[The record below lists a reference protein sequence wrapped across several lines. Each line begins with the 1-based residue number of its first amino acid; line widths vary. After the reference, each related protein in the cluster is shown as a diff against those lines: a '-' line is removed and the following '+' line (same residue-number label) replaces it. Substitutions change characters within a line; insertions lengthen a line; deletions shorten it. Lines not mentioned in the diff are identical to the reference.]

1 MADDIADNVLFYWGW
16 YMVSRVIL
24 VFVKKCII
32 KWLNLRK
39 DGSGPIVVLDA
50 LDTKSEK
57 NSNEALAV
65 VGGGGWWSN
74 TMQIIEPSYGPVW
87 PHIQKI
93 PAHHAVLFIA
103 LWIWYIFLEI
113 NIFKNII
120 FVKKKKKKWERK

>member
-1 MADDIADNVLFYWGW
+1 M
-16 YMVSRVIL
+16 
-24 VFVKKCII
+24 
-32 KWLNLRK
+32 

-93 PAHHAVLFIA
+93 PAHHALLNVLFFFLYIA
-103 LWIWYIFLEI
+103 L
-113 NIFKNII
+113 
-120 FVKKKKKKWERK
+120 